1 MTQVHYEVVR
11 HDGGWAYKVQDVLSE
26 TFPTHDRALFAAR
39 SAAARQRAAG
49 ETIGIRY
56 EDADGNWHDEI
67 AKGDD
72 RPETDVED
80 VAGAS

>member
-39 SAAARQRAAG
+39 SAAARQRAG
-49 ETIGIRY
+49 
-56 EDADGNWHDEI
+56 
-67 AKGDD
+67 KS
-72 RPETDVED
+72 V
-80 VAGAS
+80 V